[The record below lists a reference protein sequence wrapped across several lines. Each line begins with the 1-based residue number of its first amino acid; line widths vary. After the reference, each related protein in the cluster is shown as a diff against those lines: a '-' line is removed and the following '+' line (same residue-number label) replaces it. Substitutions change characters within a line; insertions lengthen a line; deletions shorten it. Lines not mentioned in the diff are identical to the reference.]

1 MRKSARIDETNCR
14 IHDDWHIGLG
24 FRAFDCEVVQ
34 KASRHGGEYKV
45 TLGLVPA
52 GIFITIVRRDW
63 ASKALI
69 EVPTK
74 AFCNTRTLA
83 KRELGL

>member
-1 MRKSARIDETNCR
+1 MRESARIDKTNCSV
-14 IHDDWHIGLG
+14 HDDWHISLG
-24 FRAFDCEVVQ
+24 IRAFDCEVVQ

-63 ASKALI
+63 APKAL
-69 EVPTK
+69 VDAPTE
-74 AFCNTRTLA
+74 AFSNSRTLA
-83 KRELGL
+83 KRG